1 MAGAESQDLLQT
13 PLNDTHIA
21 WGGRMVGFAGYAMPV
36 QYKGIVDE
44 HNHTRNAA
52 SLFDV
57 SHMGQVAVKGADHDT
72 TARALESLMPGDLV
86 GLKPGE
92 MRYTLLL
99 NDAGGIEDDLIV
111 TRPSEAGTDGT
122 LLIVFNAGRKDH
134 DVAIVR
140 KALGDKL
147 DIETYFDS
155 KALLALQGP
164 KATDVLSRYCDLP
177 QKLSFMNAAAA
188 TIDGI
193 DVYVS
198 RAGYTGEDGFELS
211 VAKEDAVKLAE
222 LLVSNDE
229 VEPAGLGA
237 RDSLRLEAGLC
248 LYGHDMDDQRDPIS
262 AGLIFAIGKGRRVEG
277 GFPGAAKI
285 QKLIA
290 DGVTEKRVGI
300 LFEGR
305 MPVREGADIVDENGN
320 PIGKV
325 TSGTFGPTIGSPVAF
340 AYVPKEKA
348 KIGTELTAIVR
359 GKPAKGKVT
368 KLPFTPANYV
378 RL

>member
-1 MAGAESQDLLQT
+1 MAGADTSTLLQT
-13 PLNDTHIA
+13 PLHNTHLE
-21 WGGRMVGFAGYAMPV
+21 WGGRMVSFAGYAMPV

-57 SHMGQVAVKGADHDT
+57 SHMGQVAVKGADHET
-72 TARALESLMPGDLV
+72 AARALESLMPGDLV

-99 NDAGGIEDDLIV
+99 NDKGGIEDDLIV
-111 TRPSEAGTDGT
+111 TRPAEAGTDGT

-134 DVAIVR
+134 DVAILNA
-140 KALGDKL
+140 ALGDKL
-147 DIETYFDS
+147 AIETFFDS

-164 KATDVLSRYCDLP
+164 TAAKVLSRYCDLP

-188 TIDGI
+188 TIEGI

-211 VAKEDAVKLAE
+211 VANEEAEKLAK
-222 LLVSNDE
+222 LLVSNEE

-262 AGLIFAIGKGRRVEG
+262 AGLIFAIGKARRAEG

-285 QKLIA
+285 QALIA
-290 DGVTEKRVGI
+290 DGVAEKRVGI

-305 MPVREGADIVDENGN
+305 MPVREGADIVDESGN

-340 AYVPKEKA
+340 AYVPAEKA
-348 KIGTELTAIVR
+348 KMGTELTAIVR
-359 GKPAKGKVT
+359 GKPAKGTVT

>member
-1 MAGAESQDLLQT
+1 MAGASTENLFTT

-21 WGGRMVGFAGYAMPV
+21 WGGRMVGFAGYSMPV
-36 QYKGIVDE
+36 QYKGLIAE
-44 HNHTRNAA
+44 HEHTRSAA

-57 SHMGQVAVKGADHDT
+57 SHMGQVVVTGPDHET
-72 TARALESLMPGDLV
+72 TARALETLMPGDLV

-99 NDAGGIEDDLIV
+99 NDKGCIEDDLIV
-111 TRPSEAGTDGT
+111 TRPGEEGTDGM
-122 LLIVFNAGRKDH
+122 LMIVFNAGRKDH
-134 DVAIVR
+134 DVAILR
-140 KALGDKL
+140 ENLDPSLKIETFWDKALV
-147 DIETYFDS
+147 
-155 KALLALQGP
+155 ALQGP
-164 KATDVLSRYCDLP
+164 KAADVLARYCDLP
-177 QKLSFMNAAAA
+177 SKLSFMNAAAT
-188 TIDGI
+188 TIEGM

-198 RAGYTGEDGFELS
+198 RSGYTGEDGFELS
-211 VAKEDAVKLAE
+211 VDANNAVKLAE

-277 GFPGAAKI
+277 GFPGASAI
-285 QKLIA
+285 QKIIK
-290 DGVTEKRVGI
+290 DGAREKRSGI
-300 LFEGR
+300 RFEGR
-305 MPVREGADIVDENGN
+305 MPVREGAEIVDADGN
-320 PIGKV
+320 KIGVV
-325 TSGTFGPTIGSPVAF
+325 TSGTFGPTIGAPVAF
-340 AYVPKEKA
+340 AYVPAELA
-348 KIGTELTAIVR
+348 KIGTELTATVR
-359 GKPAKGKVT
+359 GKAVKGVVE

>member
-13 PLNDTHIA
+13 PLHDTHIA

-44 HNHTRNAA
+44 HNHTRNEA

-99 NDAGGIEDDLIV
+99 NDNGGIEDDLIV

-134 DVAIVR
+134 DVSILR
-140 KALGDKL
+140 EKLGDKL
-147 DIETYFDS
+147 EIETFFDS

-164 KATDVLSRYCDLP
+164 KAKDVLSRYCDLP

-211 VAKEDAVKLAE
+211 VANENAAKLAE
-222 LLVSNDE
+222 LLVGNDE

-277 GFPGAAKI
+277 GFPGASKI

-290 DGVTEKRVGI
+290 DGVAEKRVGI

-305 MPVREGADIVDENGN
+305 MPVREGADIVDENGT

-340 AYVPKEKA
+340 AYVPAEKA

-359 GKPAKGKVT
+359 GKPAKGTVT